1 MPVAEELLPLLPD
14 PASARPARFQRLL
27 DPCSHSQRACLM
39 AQAPCSPRRRSSVRT
54 NANGKGSQRD
64 ADVHAQARTPYYKN
78 RRLNIPPAFKT
89 DTSAHSPAAPGLC
102 MPCSGLG
109 VCACLLASAPP
120 FAVAAAAAAAAVA
133 GLTRNL
139 LGVHWC
145 SDTAAGWVLG
155 AVLGYVW
162 GRTDPYGALLRKG
175 SIAVSGSSAAS
186 VTAVFVAALLCV
198 RRVVAP
204 VRPDVRAVWFDNA
217 IASLPHDAREAYAA
231 AGPDGERHGKPIFR
245 PRSLSAKVPMV
256 ATLCC
261 TLALTGFYP
270 LLLPLVSLEPSR
282 PRMAQAAVGLGG
294 LVVLRGASRALR
306 RGLRVEPS
314 THKAAYFKALTFVAV
329 CSWTL
334 LFSQAT
340 LTPTS
345 PRTYMPKRTY
355 SHKHKRPYAACYIR
369 TQTHAPART

>member
-1 MPVAEELLPLLPD
+1 
-14 PASARPARFQRLL
+14 
-27 DPCSHSQRACLM
+27 
-39 AQAPCSPRRRSSVRT
+39 
-54 NANGKGSQRD
+54 
-64 ADVHAQARTPYYKN
+64 VHAQARTPYYKN

-306 RGLRVEPS
+306 RALRVEPS

-334 LFSQAT
+334 LFSQDAFNN
-340 LTPTS
+340 
-345 PRTYMPKRTY
+345 
-355 SHKHKRPYAACYIR
+355 SHRWHTCIR
-369 TQTHAPART
+369 TSLNAFNSKVQFNPFTWRDGPHRGQHSERGSSSWSVQTRFVRTTILRGSSSWSFPL